1 MTRVWRAV
9 GRGIAMLLLAV
20 LALQIY
26 FGARVASLAWWDPQ
40 STSFQRSEAWR
51 LVNSPVVWR
60 QQRVGLGAIS
70 VHLQRAVV
78 AAEDSGFAD
87 HYGVD
92 WTSLEQAWQKNQRN
106 KAVETTPGAAAPYPV
121 SGRKPLP
128 PRSPKLVG
136 GSTITQQL
144 AKNLFF
150 GPERSLL
157 RKSQE
162 LVVTG
167 MLELM
172 LPKRRILE
180 IYLNEVEWGQ
190 GIFGAEAASLRY
202 FGVHAAQLQP
212 AQAAR
217 LAVMLPAPKRFEAR
231 PDSPYLMSRSAIV
244 QSRMA
249 AVNLP

>member
-1 MTRVWRAV
+1 MKRLWGSVV
-9 GRGIAMLLLAV
+9 RGISMLLIAL

-26 FGARVASLAWWDPQ
+26 FVARVASLAWWDPQ

-51 LVNSPVVWR
+51 VVNNAVPWR
-60 QQRVGLGAIS
+60 QQRVGLKAIS
-70 VHLQRAVV
+70 VHLQRAVI
-78 AAEDSGFAD
+78 ASEDSSFAD

-92 WTSLEQAWQKNQRN
+92 WASLENAWLKNQRN
-106 KAVETTPGAAAPYPV
+106 APREPAPIGAAPYAAPA
-121 SGRKPLP
+121 RKPAP
-128 PRSPKLVG
+128 PRPTKLVG

-157 RKSQE
+157 RKAQE
-162 LVVTG
+162 LVVTW

-180 IYLNEVEWGQ
+180 VYLNEVEWGQ
-190 GIFGAEAASLRY
+190 GMFGAEAASLHY

-231 PDSPYLMSRSAIV
+231 PDSPYLLSRAAIV

-249 AVNLP
+249 SVSLP